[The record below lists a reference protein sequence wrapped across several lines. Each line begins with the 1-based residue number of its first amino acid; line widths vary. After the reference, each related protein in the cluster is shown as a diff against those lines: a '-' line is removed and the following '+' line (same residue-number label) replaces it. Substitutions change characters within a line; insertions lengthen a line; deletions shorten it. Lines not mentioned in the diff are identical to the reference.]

1 MIHEYSLSPYP
12 KKLWVVKDK
21 GFNPSDV
28 FLKRDGSV
36 IDYNNDERDRA
47 RASVYPVMHKE
58 TGYYGFLVLIY
69 CRLNVSDVSH
79 EAFHVADG
87 VFDDCGVMLTE
98 NTGNEHMA
106 YLIGYIA
113 GCLWDVN
120 NNKIKD
126 SNE

>member
-1 MIHEYSLSPYP
+1 MIHEYFLSPYP
-12 KKLWVVKDK
+12 RKLWVVKDK
-21 GFNPSDV
+21 GFNPNDMFVDRSGGIINFDNNE
-28 FLKRDGSV
+28 RDG
-36 IDYNNDERDRA
+36 A
-47 RASVYPVMHKE
+47 RASVFPVIQKE
-58 TGYYGFLVLIY
+58 TGKYGFLVLIL
-69 CRLNVSDVSH
+69 CRLNASDVIH
-79 EAFHVADG
+79 EASHVADG

-98 NTGNEHMA
+98 NTGNEHIA